1 MPKVFFIYKMEHHN
15 LKQANL
21 KLAKL
26 VKLKST
32 SLKSRKW
39 MVLFFEPIILA
50 KTNVTLPLPLSSFNV
65 NV

>member
-1 MPKVFFIYKMEHHN
+1 MEHHN
-15 LKQANL
+15 LKLANL

-39 MVLFFEPIILA
+39 MVLFFEPTILA
-50 KTNVTLPLPLSSFNV
+50 KANVTLPQSPLSLPLMLMYERLT
-65 NV
+65 